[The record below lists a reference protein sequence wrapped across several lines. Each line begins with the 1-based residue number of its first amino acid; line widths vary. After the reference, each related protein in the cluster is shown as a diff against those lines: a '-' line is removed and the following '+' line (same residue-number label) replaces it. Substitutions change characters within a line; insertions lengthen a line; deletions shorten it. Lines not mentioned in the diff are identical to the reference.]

1 MLYSSTQ
8 FISYM
13 NCRKS
18 FSFTVGNIIQ
28 ILVIV
33 SQQHSLLSQLKDYSL
48 SYKLNDY
55 ILGARGSFSCY
66 AKQSKIQVNA
76 FYHYSGVTTSLQA
89 TVVIF
94 SRFSGERRETRDM
107 RGDHDIVVFLA
118 PRVHLALAPF
128 SLLEKKRVLLFSKR
142 YFPFYRQTDKQ
153 YFVTSIFYQK

>member
-1 MLYSSTQ
+1 MI
-8 FISYM
+8 ISLELE
-13 NCRKS
+13 
-18 FSFTVGNIIQ
+18 GP
-28 ILVIV
+28 
-33 SQQHSLLSQLKDYSL
+33 
-48 SYKLNDY
+48 
-55 ILGARGSFSCY
+55 CY
-66 AKQSKIQVNA
+66 AKQSKIQLNA

-94 SRFSGERRETRDM
+94 SRFSGERRETRDV

>member
-1 MLYSSTQ
+1 MV
-8 FISYM
+8 ISLELE
-13 NCRKS
+13 
-18 FSFTVGNIIQ
+18 GP
-28 ILVIV
+28 
-33 SQQHSLLSQLKDYSL
+33 
-48 SYKLNDY
+48 
-55 ILGARGSFSCY
+55 CY
-66 AKQSKIQVNA
+66 AKQSKIQLNA

-94 SRFSGERRETRDM
+94 SRFSAERRETRDM

-153 YFVTSIFYQK
+153 CFVTSIFYQK